1 MAKNIKGGKTDIKSG
16 IYDIKYGK
24 IIFCSFL
31 TLLLGGIFKTKGDIL
46 LIKVEFLILKAAK
59 LFLIIFYA
67 FS

>member
-31 TLLLGGIFKTKGDIL
+31 TLLLGGIFETKGDIL
-46 LIKVEFLILKAAK
+46 LIKVAFLILKATK
-59 LFLIIFYA
+59 RLFMIFSA
-67 FS
+67 SS